1 MSKRAP
7 VAPPASTNTLARLWS
22 KVPLQTAHW
31 VLDWMLLAVPVAVLA
46 RYVFHAG
53 PLFIFAAAALAI
65 VPLAS
70 TLGEATEQLAE
81 HVGERIG
88 GLLNATMGNATEM
101 IIAIFAIAAGHEE
114 IVKAS
119 LSGSII
125 GNILL
130 VFGLSALVG
139 GIGRDKQTFSQS
151 AVGMNTTMLFISAI
165 ALITPAIYELSQYGE
180 LRAHTAVIDHL
191 SLWTSIVLIALYF
204 LSILFTFTRREARG
218 HQPGAT
224 PAVSKTFAVLSL
236 VVATLLIAW
245 LSDILVE
252 QLEEAKKLLG
262 WSNVFLGV
270 VVVATVGNAA
280 EHATA
285 VIMARRNKMELAV
298 GIAAGS
304 SAQIAMFVAPVL
316 VFFAWFLGKP
326 LALIFSP
333 LEIAGIALSV
343 GVVHMITH
351 DGETNWFE
359 GAALLA
365 VYAILAI
372 AFFYVPS

>member
-1 MSKRAP
+1 LSKTAREAQP
-7 VAPPASTNTLARLWS
+7 TNSLAALWS
-22 KVPLQTAHW
+22 RVPLQTAHW
-31 VLDWMLLAVPVAVLA
+31 SLDWMLLVVPVALFA
-46 RYVFHAG
+46 RYVIHAG

-70 TLGEATEQLAE
+70 TLGEATEQLSE

-130 VFGLSALVG
+130 VFGLSVFVG
-139 GIGRDKQTFSQS
+139 GLGREKQTFSRS
-151 AVGMNTTMLFISAI
+151 SMGINTTMLFISSI
-165 ALITPAIYELSQYGE
+165 ALIAPAIYELSQYGE

-191 SLWTSIVLIALYF
+191 SLWTSVVLILLYA
-204 LSILFTFTRREARG
+204 LSILFTFSKREHRDEHRRIA
-218 HQPGAT
+218 PT
-224 PAVSKTFAVLSL
+224 VSKAFAITSL
-236 VVATLLIAW
+236 VLATLLIAW

-252 QLEEAKKLLG
+252 ELESAKQLLG

-285 VIMARRNKMELAV
+285 VIMAHRNKMDLSIA
-298 GIAAGS
+298 IAAGS

-316 VFFAWFLGKP
+316 VFFAWIYGKP

-333 LEIAGIALSV
+333 LEITGIALSV

-372 AFFYVPS
+372 AFYYVPA

>member
-1 MSKRAP
+1 MSKKTAVATRRANGF
-7 VAPPASTNTLARLWS
+7 VALWN

-31 VLDWMLLAVPVAVLA
+31 TLDWMLIAVPVALVA
-46 RYVFHAG
+46 RYVLHAA

-70 TLGEATEQLAE
+70 TLGEATEQLSE
-81 HVGERIG
+81 HVGERVG

-101 IIAIFAIAAGHEE
+101 IIAIFAIHAGHEE

-130 VFGLSALVG
+130 VFGASAFLG
-139 GIGRDKQTFSQS
+139 GLGREKQTFSRNAMQ
-151 AVGMNTTMLFISAI
+151 MNTTMLFISVV
-165 ALITPAIYELSQYGE
+165 ALLSPAVYELSQYGE
-180 LRAHTAVIDHL
+180 LRPHASVVEHL
-191 SLWTSIVLIALYF
+191 SLWTSIVLIAVYAM
-204 LSILFTFTRREARG
+204 SIIYTFRSAEQQRTHAA
-218 HQPGAT
+218 PGPT
-224 PAVSKTFAVLSL
+224 VSKAFATVSL
-236 VVATLLIAW
+236 VLATLLIAW
-245 LSDILVE
+245 LSDVLVE
-252 QLEEAKKLLG
+252 QIEAAKRMLG
-262 WSNVFLGV
+262 WSDVFLGV

-285 VIMARRNKMELAV
+285 VIMARRNKMDLAMA
-298 GIAAGS
+298 IAAGS
-304 SAQIAMFVAPVL
+304 SAQIAMFVAPILVL
-316 VFFAWFLGKP
+316 LAWFMQKP
-326 LALIFSP
+326 LSLVFSP
-333 LEIAGIALSV
+333 LEIMGIALSV

-372 AFFYVPS
+372 AFFYVPA

>member
-1 MSKRAP
+1 VPKKSA
-7 VAPPASTNTLARLWS
+7 VAARPANGFVALWN

-31 VLDWMLLAVPVAVLA
+31 TLDWLLLAVPVALLA
-46 RYVFHAG
+46 RYVFHA
-53 PLFIFAAAALAI
+53 PALFIFAAAALAI

-70 TLGEATEQLAE
+70 TLGEATEQLSE

-101 IIAIFAIAAGHEE
+101 IIAIFAIHAGHEE

-130 VFGLSALVG
+130 VFGLSAFIG
-139 GIGRDKQTFSQS
+139 GLGREKQAFSRN
-151 AVGMNTTMLFISAI
+151 AMGINTTMLFISAV
-165 ALITPAIYELSQYGE
+165 ALIAPAIYELSQYGE
-180 LRAHTAVIDHL
+180 LRAHTDVVEHL
-191 SLWTSIVLIALYF
+191 SLWTSAVLIALYV
-204 LSILFTFTRREARG
+204 LSIVFTFRTPERRGDHPRLK
-218 HQPGAT
+218 PT
-224 PAVSKTFAVLSL
+224 VSKAFATVSL
-236 VVATLLIAW
+236 VLATLLIAW
-245 LSDILVE
+245 LSDVLVE
-252 QLEEAKKLLG
+252 QLEAAKHMLG

-285 VIMARRNKMELAV
+285 VIMARRNKMDLAMA
-298 GIAAGS
+298 IAAGS

-316 VFFAWFLGKP
+316 VFIGWAIRKP
-326 LALIFSP
+326 LSLIFSP
-333 LEIAGIALSV
+333 LEIVGIALSV
-343 GVVHMITH
+343 GVVHMVTA

-372 AFFYVPS
+372 AFFHVPA

>member
-1 MSKRAP
+1 VAKHRAGKAQP
-7 VAPPASTNTLARLWS
+7 SNALVAVWN

-31 VLDWMLLAVPVAVLA
+31 ALDWLLLAVPAALLA
-46 RYVFHAG
+46 RYVFHA
-53 PLFIFAAAALAI
+53 PPVFIFAIAALAI
-65 VPLAS
+65 IPLAS

-81 HVGERIG
+81 HFGERIG
-88 GLLNATMGNATEM
+88 GMLNATMGNATEM
-101 IIAIFAIAAGHEE
+101 IIAIFALKAGHEE

-130 VFGLSALVG
+130 VFGLSAFVG
-139 GIGRDKQTFSQS
+139 GIGRERQTFSRHS
-151 AVGMNTTMLFISAI
+151 MGMNTTMLFISVI
-165 ALITPAIYELSQYGE
+165 ALIAPAIYELSQYGA
-180 LRAHTAVIDHL
+180 LVAHTAVIDQL
-191 SLWTSIVLIALYF
+191 SLWTSIVLILLYALS
-204 LSILFTFTRREARG
+204 LLFTFR
-218 HQPGAT
+218 T
-224 PAVSKTFAVLSL
+224 PEQRAERSHVAPTVSKAFATISL
-236 VVATLLIAW
+236 VLATLLIAW

-252 QLEEAKKLLG
+252 ELESAKQILG

-285 VIMARRNKMELAV
+285 IIMAHRNKMDLAIA
-298 GIAAGS
+298 IAAGS
-304 SAQIAMFVAPVL
+304 SAQIALFVAPVL
-316 VFFAWFLGKP
+316 VFIAWGIDKP
-326 LALIFSP
+326 LALIFTP
-333 LEIAGIALSV
+333 LEIMGIALSV

-372 AFFYVPS
+372 AFYHVPA

>member
-1 MSKRAP
+1 LNKRAP
-7 VAPPASTNTLARLWS
+7 AAPPRSNNALARIWS

-31 VLDWMLLAVPVAVLA
+31 ALDWLLLAVPVAVLA

-70 TLGEATEQLAE
+70 TLGEATEQLSE

-139 GIGRDKQTFSQS
+139 GLGRDKQTFSQA

-165 ALITPAIYELSQYGE
+165 SLITPAIYELSQYGE

-191 SLWTSIVLIALYF
+191 SLWTSIVLISLYG
-204 LSILFTFTRREARG
+204 LSIFFTFTRHAAREG
-218 HQPGAT
+218 K
-224 PAVSKTFAVLSL
+224 V
-236 VVATLLIAW
+236 
-245 LSDILVE
+245 D
-252 QLEEAKKLLG
+252 
-262 WSNVFLGV
+262 
-270 VVVATVGNAA
+270 A
-280 EHATA
+280 E
-285 VIMARRNKMELAV
+285 
-298 GIAAGS
+298 
-304 SAQIAMFVAPVL
+304 PV
-316 VFFAWFLGKP
+316 K
-326 LALIFSP
+326 
-333 LEIAGIALSV
+333 
-343 GVVHMITH
+343 
-351 DGETNWFE
+351 
-359 GAALLA
+359 
-365 VYAILAI
+365 
-372 AFFYVPS
+372 

>member
-1 MSKRAP
+1 MSKNARIEQ
-7 VAPPASTNTLARLWS
+7 NTDSLARLWS
-22 KVPLQTAHW
+22 NVPLQTAHW
-31 VLDWMLLAVPVAVLA
+31 SLDWMLFAVPVTILA

-53 PLFIFAAAALAI
+53 PLFIFASAAIAI

-70 TLGEATEQLAE
+70 TLGEATEHLSE
-81 HVGERIG
+81 HVGERLG

-130 VFGLSALVG
+130 VFGLSCFVG
-139 GIGRDKQTFSQS
+139 GLGREKQTFSRT
-151 AVGMNTTMLFISAI
+151 AMGVNTTMLFISSI
-165 ALITPAIYELSQYGE
+165 ALIAPAIYELSQYGE
-180 LRAHTAVIDHL
+180 LRAHTAAIDHL
-191 SLWTSIVLIALYF
+191 SLWTSVVLILLYA
-204 LSILFTFTRREARG
+204 LSIVFTFYKREQRG
-218 HQPGAT
+218 HSALVPT
-224 PAVSKTFAVLSL
+224 VSKTFAIISL
-236 VVATLLIAW
+236 VLATLLIAW

-252 QLEEAKKLLG
+252 ELEAAKQLLG

-285 VIMARRNKMELAV
+285 ILMAHKNKMDLSIA
-298 GIAAGS
+298 IAAGS

-316 VFFAWFLGKP
+316 VFFAWIYGKP

-333 LEIAGIALSV
+333 LEITGIALSV

-372 AFFYVPS
+372 AFYYVPA

>member
-1 MSKRAP
+1 VAKHRAGKAQP
-7 VAPPASTNTLARLWS
+7 SNALVAVWN

-31 VLDWMLLAVPVAVLA
+31 ALDWLLLAVPAALLA

-53 PLFIFAAAALAI
+53 PLAIFGLAALAI
-65 VPLAS
+65 IPLAS

-81 HVGERIG
+81 HFGERIG

-101 IIAIFAIAAGHEE
+101 IIAVFAIRAGHEE

-130 VFGLSALVG
+130 VFGAAALVG
-139 GIGRDKQTFSQS
+139 GIGREKQTFSRN
-151 AVGMNTTMLFISAI
+151 AMGINTTMLFISAI
-165 ALITPAIYELSQYGE
+165 ALIAPAIYELSQYGQ
-180 LRAHTAVIDHL
+180 LVAHTDVVEHL
-191 SLWTSIVLIALYF
+191 SLWTCIVLIALYA
-204 LSILFTFTRREARG
+204 LSILYTFGTPEERG
-218 HQPGAT
+218 PRSHVAPTASKVFAT
-224 PAVSKTFAVLSL
+224 TSL
-236 VVATLLIAW
+236 VLATLLIAW
-245 LSDILVE
+245 LSDVLVE
-252 QLEEAKKLLG
+252 QLEEAKHMLG

-285 VIMARRNKMELAV
+285 IIMAHRNKMDLAIS
-298 GIAAGS
+298 IAAGS

-316 VFFAWFLGKP
+316 VFFGWAIGKP
-326 LALIFSP
+326 LSLIFTP
-333 LEIAGIALSV
+333 LEIVGIALSV

-372 AFFYVPS
+372 AFYHVPA